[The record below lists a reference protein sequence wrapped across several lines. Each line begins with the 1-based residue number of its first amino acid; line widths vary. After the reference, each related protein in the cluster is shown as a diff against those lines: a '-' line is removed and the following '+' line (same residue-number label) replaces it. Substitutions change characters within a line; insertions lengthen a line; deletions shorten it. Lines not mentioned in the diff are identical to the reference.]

1 MIERLPVKVIEVS
14 VDFDSWLE
22 ELKQTYPVSDLNIIE
37 RAYQVAAEAH
47 AGQTRASGE
56 PYITHSLAVAKILAG
71 FGLEGEALAAG
82 LLHDV
87 PEDTTVTVQDIRDEF
102 GPKIA
107 SLVDGVT
114 KLNEVEGFEQYQTP
128 FYSQS
133 RKEVQ
138 RAESLRKMFLA
149 MGSDVR
155 VVMIKLADRLH
166 NMRTLSAMPE
176 HKRKRIAQETLEIFA
191 PLANRLGIYQ
201 IKRELEDL
209 AFKYLESQTYHLIAQ
224 EIAEHREILDKYIT
238 KIATEIQ
245 TALEDA
251 GIQAKLS
258 WRIKHIYSIYRKMQ
272 RKEADIHNIYDVKAL
287 RVIVPELK
295 DCYAALGVIHTKW
308 RPIPGEFDDYI
319 AAPKDNGYQ
328 SLHTA
333 VIDKNGEHF
342 EVQIR
347 TEEMHQ
353 QAELGI
359 AAHWRYKDNSRP
371 DDALDQK
378 IAAMRQAIKWQEE
391 LFDANGVENP
401 RAFVDALKSDVIEER
416 VYVFTPKGDIKDLPL
431 GSTPIDFAYY
441 IHTEV
446 GHKCR
451 GAKVNGKLV
460 GLDYQLGNGDKVEIL
475 TAKRGGPSR
484 DWLNE
489 NLGYV
494 KTSRARSKIK
504 YWFKRQNYNDS
515 VSQGRSIL
523 ERELKRLSLNSIK
536 IEELAGDCGYDKTD
550 DFLAAVGYND
560 LPVQQVVRKALEALA
575 ADKEPAEELIVTT
588 PPLSS
593 TPKPTDSVYVRGMSN
608 LLTHLANCCHPVPGD
623 AIVGYITRGRGVT
636 VHRYDCPN
644 VLKIVD
650 RERLIEVNWGA
661 EEVKTYEADI
671 IIRAFD
677 RAGLVRD
684 ISQII
689 ANDQVNIKNLDVITR
704 RKNNTAELLVTLEIT
719 SLNHLI
725 KLMDKIEQLPNIIY
739 VRRRG

>member
-1 MIERLPVKVIEVS
+1 MKTLEIS
-14 VDFDSWLE
+14 VDFDIWLE
-22 ELKQTYPVSDLNIIE
+22 SLPPVYSDGELDIIE
-37 RAYQVAAEAH
+37 RAYHMALEAH
-47 AGQTRASGE
+47 AGQMRASGE
-56 PYITHSLAVAKILAG
+56 PYITHSLAVSKILAE
-71 FGLEGEALAAG
+71 FGLDAEALAAG

-87 PEDTTVTVQDIRDEF
+87 PEDTPVTVAEIQNEF
-102 GPKIA
+102 GVTVA
-107 SLVDGVT
+107 RLVDSVT
-114 KLNEVEGFEQYQTP
+114 KLNEVEVFERYQTALAP
-128 FYSQS
+128 HTRQ
-133 RKEVQ
+133 EVQ

-149 MGSDVR
+149 MGDDVR

-166 NMRTLSAMPE
+166 NMRTLSAMPD

-209 AFKYLESQTYHLIAQ
+209 SFKYLDPEKYQTIAKELDAHQ
-224 EIAEHREILDKYIT
+224 ENVNKYI
-238 KIATEIQ
+238 KRIAADLEQ
-245 TALEDA
+245 TLQSA
-251 GIQAKLS
+251 GIKATLS
-258 WRIKHIYSIYRKMQ
+258 WRTKHIYSISRKMQ
-272 RKEADIHNIYDVKAL
+272 RKEADLNDIYDIKAL
-287 RVIVPELK
+287 RIIVPEVK
-295 DCYAALGVIHTKW
+295 DCYAALGVVHTKW

-319 AAPKDNGYQ
+319 AAAKDNGYQ

-333 VIDKNGEHF
+333 VMDNNGEQF

-371 DDALDQK
+371 DEALDRK
-378 IAAMRQAIKWQEE
+378 IATMRQAMKWQEE
-391 LFDANGVENP
+391 LFDASEVENP
-401 RAFVDALKSDVIEER
+401 HDFVNALKSDVIEER

-460 GLDYQLGNGDKVEIL
+460 GLDYQLANGDKVEIL

-504 YWFKRQNYNDS
+504 YWFKRQNYQES
-515 VSQGRSIL
+515 VVQGRSLL
-523 ERELKRLSLNSIK
+523 ERELKRLNLNGLNT
-536 IEELAGDCGYDKTD
+536 EELSEICGYNTID

-560 LPVQQVVRKALEALA
+560 LPIQQVIRKVLEFLA
-575 ADKEPAEELIVTT
+575 GDKKPEEELIVTT
-588 PPLSS
+588 VPL
-593 TPKPTDSVYVRGMSN
+593 PAAAPARTDSVHVKGMAN
-608 LLTHLANCCHPVPGD
+608 LLTHLGNCCRPVPGD
-623 AIVGYITRGRGVT
+623 PIIGYITRGRGVT

-644 VLKIVD
+644 ALKVVD
-650 RERLIEVNWGA
+650 RERMIEVSWGV
-661 EEVKTYEADI
+661 EETKTYGVDI
-671 IIRAFD
+671 IIRAYD
-677 RAGLVRD
+677 RPGLVRD
-684 ISQII
+684 ISHVI
-689 ANDQVNIKNLDVITR
+689 ANEQVNIQNLDVMTR
-704 RKNNTAELLVTLEIT
+704 RKNNTAELLVTLEISALT
-719 SLNHLI
+719 HLI

>member
-1 MIERLPVKVIEVS
+1 MKTLEISI
-14 VDFDSWLE
+14 DFDIWLE
-22 ELKQTYPVSDLNIIE
+22 SLPPIYANAELDIIE
-37 RAYQVAAEAH
+37 QAYHIALEAH

-56 PYITHSLAVAKILAG
+56 PFITHSLAVSKILAE
-71 FGLEGEALAAG
+71 FGLDAEALAAG

-87 PEDTTVTVQDIRDEF
+87 PEDTSITVADIQNDFGETVAR
-102 GPKIA
+102 
-107 SLVDGVT
+107 LVDSVT
-114 KLNEVEGFEQYQTP
+114 KLNEVELFERYQTALAP
-128 FYSQS
+128 PT

-149 MGSDVR
+149 MGDDVR

-166 NMRTLSAMPE
+166 NMRTLGAMPD

-209 AFKYLESQTYHLIAQ
+209 SFKYLDPEQYQIIARELDAHQESM
-224 EIAEHREILDKYIT
+224 DKYI
-238 KIATEIQ
+238 KRIAADLEETLQ
-245 TALEDA
+245 TA
-251 GIQAKLS
+251 GIQATLS
-258 WRIKHIYSIYRKMQ
+258 WRTKHIYSISRKMQ
-272 RKEADIHNIYDVKAL
+272 RKEADLNDIYDIKAL
-287 RVIVPELK
+287 RVIVPELRE
-295 DCYAALGVIHTKW
+295 CYAALGVVHTKW

-333 VIDKNGEHF
+333 VTDNNGEQF

-371 DDALDQK
+371 DEALDRK
-378 IAAMRQAIKWQEE
+378 IATMRQAMKWQEE
-391 LFDANGVENP
+391 LFDASEVENP
-401 RAFVDALKSDVIEER
+401 HDFVNALKSDIIEER
-416 VYVFTPKGDIKDLPL
+416 VYVFTPKGDIRDLPL

-460 GLDYQLGNGDKVEIL
+460 GLDYQLANGDKVEIL

-504 YWFKRQNYNDS
+504 YWFKRQNYQES
-515 VSQGRSIL
+515 VAQGRSLL
-523 ERELKRLSLNSIK
+523 ERELKRLNLHGLNTEDLSEI
-536 IEELAGDCGYDKTD
+536 CGYNKVD

-560 LPVQQVVRKALEALA
+560 LSLQQVIRKALEFLA
-575 ADKEPAEELIVTT
+575 GDKKPAEELIV
-588 PPLSS
+588 S
-593 TPKPTDSVYVRGMSN
+593 TAPSPVTAPTRTDSVYVKGMSN
-608 LLTHLANCCHPVPGD
+608 LLTHLANCCRPVPGD
-623 AIVGYITRGRGVT
+623 PIIGYITRGRGVT

-644 VLKIVD
+644 ALKVID
-650 RERLIEVNWGA
+650 RERMIEVNWGA
-661 EEVKTYEADI
+661 KETKTYAVDI
-671 IIRAFD
+671 IIRAYD
-677 RAGLVRD
+677 RSGLVRD
-684 ISQII
+684 ISHVI
-689 ANDQVNIKNLDVITR
+689 ANEQINIQNLDVMTR
-704 RKNNTAELLVTLEIT
+704 RKNNTAELLVTLEIS
-719 SLNHLI
+719 SLTHLI